1 VSGGVAEV
9 FRSFGKRY
17 LADEEKRLAAFLTSL
32 PTDEDRSRFAEA
44 SRLFLSSDP
53 VIRKLPAGRRRAL
66 LRAPTLQ
73 LLLDAADR
81 VLSEHYSRVLS
92 ENHPDRGSELDKA
105 RLRMAQLIVAGIH
118 ATSRNVI
125 LQTALLLREAS
136 DKAQEVR
143 SKSGGKS
150 GRSEALADSSAQ
162 RGQWAARLKAEAEKL
177 RQERPSLSQ
186 RARAEILNRRFR
198 KQKLHYWPTPQAMI
212 EFARRNRIK
221 L

>member
-9 FRSFGKRY
+9 SRNFGKRD

-44 SRLFLSSDP
+44 ARLFLRSDP

-81 VLSEHYSRVLS
+81 VLSE
-92 ENHPDRGSELDKA
+92 NHSDRGSELDKA

-118 ATSRNVI
+118 ATNRNVI
-125 LQTALLLREAS
+125 LQTALRLREAS

-143 SKSGGKS
+143 SKSGGKQ
-150 GRSEALADSSAQ
+150 GRDEAIKAADAQ
-162 RGQWAARLKAEAEKL
+162 RNRRIARLKIEVKKIPETTR
-177 RQERPSLSQ
+177 RQSKRS
-186 RARAEILNRRFR
+186 RARHLNRRMGPDA
-198 KQKLHYWPTPQAMI
+198 WPSADALVQFT
-212 EFARRNRIK
+212 RRNDIK
-221 L
+221 I